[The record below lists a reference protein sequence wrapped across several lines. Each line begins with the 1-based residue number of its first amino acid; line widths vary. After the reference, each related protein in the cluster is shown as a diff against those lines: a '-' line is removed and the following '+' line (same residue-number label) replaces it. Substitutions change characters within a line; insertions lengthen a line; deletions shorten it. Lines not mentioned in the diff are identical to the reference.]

1 MGLYMNQKD
10 NRSELQQR
18 LDAQLRAKAA
28 ERQKQDTERPDG
40 VSDSAFIENTKQ
52 TTSLSW
58 AWILIALLAIGVFVL
73 FVYQVTT
80 TAE

>member
-28 ERQKQDTERPDG
+28 ERLKQETESPDG
-40 VSDSAFIENTKQ
+40 VSDSAFIERTKQ

-58 AWILIALLAIGVFVL
+58 AWLLIAVMAIGVFVL
-73 FVYQVTT
+73 FVLRTNGVW
-80 TAE
+80 

>member
-28 ERQKQDTERPDG
+28 ERLKQETEAPDG
-40 VSDSAFIENTKQ
+40 IEDSAFIEHTKR
-52 TTSLSW
+52 TTTLAW
-58 AWILIALLAIGVFVL
+58 AWVFIVLFAIGIFVM
-73 FVYQVTT
+73 FVVRVNQ
-80 TAE
+80 AQ